1 MITVLHGDNTLASRN
16 VLNNLIDQAK
26 SKLSSSLEL
35 LRLDG
40 TKLQPEEL
48 IQTLESNALFAVNRL
63 IIIENLFSQ
72 IKSKNKNQLIEYFSS
87 QEFSEKSVVL
97 WERKSITPA
106 NLKKL
111 TKLNAQ
117 IQLFKTPPI
126 IFKFLDSFKPNNQK
140 IVLSFYHQCLKDSP
154 AEMIFYMLHRR
165 ISQLIQ
171 AKDEKHKLKAAP
183 WQINRL
189 KSQAKNFDLN
199 QLLKIHS
206 QLLKID
212 YQIKKGKN
220 ITPLSTQLDFFLMDI

>member
-1 MITVLHGDNTLASRN
+1 MLNIFHGDNLTASRN
-16 VLNNLIDQAK
+16 ALNNFIDQYKNKNQSNQEIIRLNAE
-26 SKLSSSLEL
+26 KL
-35 LRLDG
+35 
-40 TKLQPEEL
+40 PIEEL
-48 IQTLESNALFAVNRL
+48 TQALESTALFASNRL

-72 IKSKNKNQLIEYFSS
+72 IKSKNKNQLIEYFLS
-87 QEFSEKSVVL
+87 QDFSEKSVVL
-97 WERKSITPA
+97 WERKLITPA

-111 TKLNAQ
+111 AKLNAQ
-117 IQLFKTPPI
+117 IQLFKTPPV

-140 IVLSFYHQCLKDSP
+140 TVLSFYHQCLKHSP

-171 AKDEKHKLKAAP
+171 AKDEKYQLKAAP
-183 WQINRL
+183 WQIGKL
-189 KSQAKNFDLN
+189 KSQAKNFNLN

-206 QLLKID
+206 QLLQID